1 MDESQWKT
9 AVHPDALLEVVRGK
23 PHEHSLRLFAI
34 ACCRR
39 IRHADQP
46 YFQNVLLA
54 MERFLNQQAKDADV
68 VTARDELQS
77 AADRASAQEGDETPP
92 LQRFDWNALSAFR
105 SACDFDGTYLSS
117 PPVMFF
123 AKGETE
129 PGTAYSAA
137 VYAAMSAVQSI
148 ATRAANQLQDASEDE
163 RVDQF
168 MATEASEQA
177 WQAQLVREIFGNPYK

>member
-1 MDESQWKT
+1 MDESKWKT
-9 AVHPDALLEVVRGK
+9 AVHPDAMLEAVRGK
-23 PHEHSLRLFAI
+23 PHERRFRLFAI

-39 IRHADQP
+39 IHHADQP

-54 MERFLNQQAKDADV
+54 MERFLNQQATDADV
-68 VTARDELQS
+68 VTARDELQRV
-77 AADRASAQEGDETPP
+77 ADRASAQEGDETPP
-92 LQRFDWNALSAFR
+92 LQRFDWNALCAFR
-105 SACDFDGTYLSS
+105 AACDFDGTYLSS
-117 PPVMFF
+117 PPVVFF

-148 ATRAANQLQDASEDE
+148 ATRAANLLQDVSEDE

-177 WQAQLVREIFGNPYK
+177 SQAQLVREIFGNPYA